1 MADTFEKLARAI
13 LQRSPDVA
21 HDIKTPLNIVV
32 LHVELLKMQLRRLGA
47 EVESDEKV
55 QEHCRSIDRETRRIS
70 AIADAYLS
78 VAQLPADDAPARRDA
93 TAAFGE
99 ELREAGFSVKHSEL
113 CELMVYSS
121 RLDKAAKQF
130 AIGLA
135 GVIEPSKSIAD
146 CTVEEGLLT
155 LEIEGPLRDETAE
168 IGKLFKFYYTDPSGE
183 PNLQMASARL
193 LIESMGGLVEM
204 QVSEEIVRFRIELQ
218 GDE

>member
-70 AIADAYLS
+70 AIADAFLS
-78 VAQLPADDAPARRDA
+78 IAQLPSDAEPESRNAS
-93 TAAFGE
+93 AAFGE
-99 ELREAGFSVKHSEL
+99 ALRESGFSVKDSEICQL
-113 CELMVYSS
+113 TVYSS

-130 AIGLA
+130 ARGLA
-135 GVIEPSKSIAD
+135 AVINPSRSIVGCA
-146 CTVEEGLLT
+146 VEAGRLT
-155 LEIEGPLRDETAE
+155 LEIEGPLLGETPE

-183 PNLQMASARL
+183 SSLEMASARL
-193 LIESMGGLVEM
+193 LIESMGGSVDM
-204 QVSEEIVRFRIELQ
+204 QISEEIVRFRIELQ